1 MDPFFGACF
10 CRQSVRKRHTGSW
23 RDTGVNWDQE
33 QLSFGISLYWS
44 HLGSSAWSARCL
56 QHPLCPEALRTP
68 EGPSWVPCCSKPA
81 PGLVLRLLWKLWR
94 HLSGLAEIHILRLY
108 FSLADSEKCPQAA
121 VSALQEM
128 VTVGRK
134 SKVKA
139 QPYNFMVEGSG
150 RHLVMRC
157 SVL

>member
-1 MDPFFGACF
+1 M
-10 CRQSVRKRHTGSW
+10 RKRHTGSW